1 MHLVLWNIQPTKFEN
16 NLQKMY
22 AVTYDCVFM
31 QSFFKN
37 EFLTTKLSSKISVF
51 EVSAVSFSEYN
62 FKSIW
67 F

>member
-1 MHLVLWNIQPTKFEN
+1 
-16 NLQKMY
+16 MY
-22 AVTYDCVFM
+22 AVTYDYVFM

-51 EVSAVSFSEYN
+51 EVSAISFSEYN
-62 FKSIW
+62 FKRIW

>member
-1 MHLVLWNIQPTKFEN
+1 
-16 NLQKMY
+16 MY